1 MTEVIIRRDGQIF
14 YVSAQ
19 GHATG
24 SVEVCAAVS
33 ALMYTLDGYLNNA
46 PVRIYEERFEPG
58 DVLLRFEGGVEAE
71 TAFNMTAVGLQM
83 LELSFPDHVSV
94 YLST

>member
-1 MTEVIIRRDGQIF
+1 MTEVIIRRDGRMY

-33 ALMYTLDGYLNNA
+33 ALMYTLDGYINNA
-46 PVRIYEERFEPG
+46 PIRIYEECMEPG
-58 DVLLRFEGGVEAE
+58 NVLLRFEGGTEAE
-71 TAFNMTAVGLQM
+71 IAVDVVSVGIEM
-83 LELSFPDHVSV
+83 LELTFPDHVSA
-94 YLST
+94 SIMT